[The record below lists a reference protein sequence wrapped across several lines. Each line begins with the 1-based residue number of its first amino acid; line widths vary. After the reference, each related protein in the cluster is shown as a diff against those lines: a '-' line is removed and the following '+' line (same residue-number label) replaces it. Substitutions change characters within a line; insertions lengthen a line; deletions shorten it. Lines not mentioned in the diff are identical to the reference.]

1 MIHEVYNLAGERT
14 YSVKGYM
21 GRQMSKLLALL
32 VVALAL
38 GVASCGNMNG
48 DVDQLPPDHSISN
61 CGPFSFGV
69 PWTHYDHFLEWT
81 PDGSHLIFDHASSGI
96 WVVDA
101 EGTQVRKVADANPG
115 ELFKYGIHADL
126 SPDGS
131 RIVYSSCEFSTEGTV
146 RYSERENYNYEIVV
160 INLDGTGQRRLTEN
174 HVLDHY
180 PVWSPDGSRIAFLSI
195 RRPPF
200 YEHTLD
206 LYTMAAD
213 GSDVRLVASTLRK
226 VTLEAGVEFW
236 YTPAEISIQR
246 IQRGEEVEDSEEA
259 WLGSIF
265 FAPPVWSP
273 DGERLAFIVGRT
285 IPMDEEGTT
294 SYRFV
299 YSLFTV
305 RAEGSEMT
313 RISDTAVVAKYDRNS
328 YTGPPILPSWS
339 PDGEYL
345 VFVMANEEG
354 EPGGV
359 YTVRFDGT
367 ELRKVAENASHVS
380 WSPDGLELLLSMQHI
395 VSPGGSDLRTI
406 EFSGFLERWQHAAW
420 SPDSTRIALY
430 MTGIDYSKYIRSAP
444 QLYTVARD
452 GTDRRDLIRRD
463 ANGNLVP
470 ANPPQQDE

>member
-1 MIHEVYNLAGERT
+1 MIHEVYEQAGDRT
-14 YSVKGYM
+14 YRVSGYM
-21 GRQMSKLLALL
+21 GRQISKLLAPL

-38 GVASCGNMNG
+38 GVASCGNMDG

-81 PDGSHLIFDHASSGI
+81 PDGSHLIFDYAWSGI

-101 EGTQVRKVADANPG
+101 EGTQVHMVADANPG
-115 ELFKYGIHADL
+115 EFFKYGIHADL

-131 RIVYSSCEFSTEGTV
+131 RIVYSSCEFPTEGTV
-146 RYSERENYNYEIVV
+146 TYSERENYNYEIVV

-226 VTLEAGVEFW
+226 VTLESGVEFW

-246 IQRGEEVEDSEEA
+246 MQRGEEAEDSKEA

-273 DGERLAFIVGRT
+273 DGEHLAFLVGRT
-285 IPMDEEGTT
+285 IPMDEEGII
-294 SYRFV
+294 SYRFG
-299 YSLFTV
+299 YSLLTV
-305 RAEGSEMT
+305 RADGSEMM
-313 RISDTAVVAKYDRNS
+313 RIADTAVVGNYDT
-328 YTGPPILPSWS
+328 YIGPPVLPSWS
-339 PDGEYL
+339 PNGEYL
-345 VFVMANEEG
+345 AFVMANEVG

-367 ELRKVAENASHVS
+367 ELRKVAEYASHVS
-380 WSPDGLELLLSMQHI
+380 WSPDGSELLLSLQYI
-395 VSPGGSDLRTI
+395 VGLDGSDLRSL
-406 EFSGFLERWQHAAW
+406 ELLDFLEGWQHPAW
-420 SPDSTRIALY
+420 SPDSTRIAIH
-430 MTGIDYSKYIRSAP
+430 MTGIDYSKYMHSAP

-452 GTDRRDLIRRD
+452 GTDRRDLIRLD
-463 ANGNLVP
+463 ANGNPVP
-470 ANPPQQDE
+470 ANPLQQTE